1 MGHDASC
8 VGVFT
13 VAVLQESLH
22 SRSQSGSLIS
32 REAEVAAIPSPP
44 PPRPPGPQGS
54 HAGSPQVPPWRRD
67 EAACPGTGSLPMWS
81 ASVAGHF
88 LSRCG

>member
-44 PPRPPGPQGS
+44 PPPAPRAPGEPCRL
-54 HAGSPQVPPWRRD
+54 SPSPSM
-67 EAACPGTGSLPMWS
+67 ETG
-81 ASVAGHF
+81 
-88 LSRCG
+88 